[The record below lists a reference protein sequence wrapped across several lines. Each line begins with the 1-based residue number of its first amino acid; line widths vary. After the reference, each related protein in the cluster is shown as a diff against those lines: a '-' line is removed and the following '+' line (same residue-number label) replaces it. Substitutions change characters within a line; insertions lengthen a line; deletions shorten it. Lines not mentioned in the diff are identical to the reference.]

1 MSRLGRSVQSRVSL
15 PSLVVVL
22 ALALLA
28 PSAAQAADPPPLGNP
43 TDHFASRHP
52 IGEDGLLKLGN
63 ALTGTPLTLSR
74 FTLQK
79 TTPPGNPP
87 PPQELT
93 NPPVMTALTQ
103 KASQALTSGPT
114 GFVPADLDE
123 VETPNVGFRP
133 ALEPGLLIAG
143 SGITSANGCSGG
155 GFCLTW
161 FRPGYDGDHKFSSFP
176 AGGQIAVGLGPDG
189 PESGSDIAVATGEFS
204 DSEGTSVV
212 VAWTHKPASG
222 DRQVKFAH
230 LVGQRNASGRVTS
243 LQLDGAVQTLGTIY
257 NDSVYGVTS
266 PTIAVGD
273 FAGDGLDRAAVVWAA
288 IRPATTP
295 RLSATLLAGGS
306 GSGMQTSV
314 PVQSFDAPTNSGA
327 TAINL
332 GKQVTPGAVA
342 QTDIRDG
349 DDPIDRLI
357 VSSGTSGD
365 LNLYRLAVGSTFTVE
380 TLDGPTPYQTSH
392 SELDSLGDL
401 DGDGI
406 DEIAATPFY
415 DFNGFTTAPTGTTG
429 SCDLFNSGP
438 ICGRVEILD
447 FDSSFPE
454 LGTGFTVDSAYAF
467 PNRIETAVIDAR
479 PTEDQRIAP
488 PPGAVD
494 VASLPQIAISGWA
507 NAGLNTRYPLT
518 VLMSINDTEGL
529 ITGGADIET
538 FGLGGSPSTRPPRL
552 APFALDGQVE
562 LGDPV
567 QDSYRSLE
575 PSVVLNAPPTH
586 FDILDGEA
594 YDPNV
599 CYAGNQYEG
608 NCAFESE
615 YEKSSSTS
623 TEVSTESSEDWA
635 VSSTVTA
642 EADFG
647 VAQLSAEVRAGYG
660 ENFTQ
665 VNGSSESETVTVNVK
680 ARNTDKIY
688 AMRRA
693 YDTLEYP
700 LYQPGTA
707 DPEFLLASTP
717 HTLSRRWIDSSSPD
731 ALELG
736 VNHQP
741 GNILSY
747 PEDLSEQENP
757 FISPTEGTDGF
768 TKTTFGQDEFELSDS
783 SDYSYALT
791 KSKVDADSAATTKS
805 WNVGATISGGGGL
818 GTFVSVSAEVSG
830 DYSQSDLSTV
840 STTVGDDTLLAS
852 TMGAVD
858 ESFGETAYTVKP
870 FAYWTDSAALVLDY
884 AVEPSTAPPGS
895 PKTWWQQQYGARP
908 DITLNLPRLLDFEE
922 QAGITSDAARFI
934 SPGVK
939 VLRGPCSSPQPLG
952 EDAPASGDPL
962 CLVAQVENYSLKDAT
977 TGTQVEFYD
986 ADPDLGGELIG
997 SDSVP
1002 AVAAREHAVAF
1013 IDWTPGLK
1021 YAGTTPRIFAKVEA
1035 GDAVREIHEE
1045 NNKGFRSYEAASSG
1059 IPALHPAEEVFADV
1073 GEDESS
1079 IDAEW
1084 NAPANLAPHSWLVR
1098 AYPDDGGD
1106 PVELTVDGA
1115 ETSANIPVP
1124 EIGRYRVVVFAVQ
1137 GGSSSAASHPAEPV
1151 DVGVASSGG
1160 TSVSFVDAPEE
1171 GGYTGPD
1178 VDVSFDAT
1186 PVDATTECIVDGEAR
1201 PCRSPLR
1208 LRGLDGGSHTIQVSA
1223 TAGGSTADTEMIAW
1237 TVDDVAPGAEMRSL
1251 PGLSRSSTVP
1261 LGYSGSDEGGSGVA
1275 GYEIRARRAGPRGD
1289 FVPDAVQHDESGD
1302 LAREV
1307 TLDVGAGE
1315 TVCVDVRAVDSAG
1328 NEGAWTDES
1337 CTNRQVDEGRLKKR
1351 GGWEKIRGKEFS
1363 FGHALKAS
1371 GAGSALLYEIDRTS
1385 KVRVLAGRCKGCGTL
1400 AIEVNG
1406 RRTKEID
1413 LGATKRKGLSI
1424 VEIDAGWPRRQDG
1437 KIKLVSLGGG
1447 PVIVDG
1453 IVVRRTSS

>member
-1 MSRLGRSVQSRVSL
+1 MTGRSVLLRASL
-15 PSLVVVL
+15 PSLLVVM
-22 ALALLA
+22 LLA
-28 PSAAQAADPPPLGNP
+28 SLASAANAAEPPPLGHP

-52 IGEDGLLKLGN
+52 IGEEGLLKLGN
-63 ALTGTPLTLSR
+63 AIAGTPLTLSR
-74 FTLQK
+74 FALQK
-79 TTPPGNPP
+79 TQPPGDPAPP
-87 PPQELT
+87 KVTT
-93 NPPVMTALTQ
+93 NPPTMESLNGLTQ

-114 GFVPADLDE
+114 GFTQADLDQ
-123 VETPNVGFRP
+123 VQTPEGNRP
-133 ALEPGLLIAG
+133 ALEPGMLIAG
-143 SGITSANGCSGG
+143 SGITSSNGCSGG

-161 FRPGYDGDHKFSSFP
+161 FRPSYDGDHKFSSFP
-176 AGGQIAVGLGPDG
+176 GGGQVAVGLGSEG
-189 PESGSDIAVATGEFS
+189 PESGSDIAVATGIFNEA
-204 DSEGTSVV
+204 EGTSVV

-230 LVGQRNASGRVTS
+230 LVAQRNANGRVTA
-243 LQLDGAVQTLGTIY
+243 LQLDGAVQTLGAAYT
-257 NDSVYGVTS
+257 DPTYGVTS
-266 PTIAVGD
+266 PSLAVGD
-273 FAGDGLDRAAVVWAA
+273 FAGDGTDRVAVVWDAL
-288 IRPATTP
+288 RPATTP
-295 RLSATLLAGGS
+295 RVSATLLAGGS

-314 PVQSFDAPTNSGA
+314 PVQTFDAPTNA
-327 TAINL
+327 TSTVVNP
-332 GKQVTPGAVA
+332 GRQVTPGAVA
-342 QTDIRDG
+342 QRDIRDG

-357 VSSGTSGD
+357 VSSGTAGD
-365 LNLYRLAVGSTFTVE
+365 LNLYRLGVGSTFTVQ

-415 DFNGFTTAPTGTTG
+415 DFNDFMTAPTGTTG
-429 SCDLFNSGP
+429 NCDLFNSGL

-447 FDSSFPE
+447 FESSFPE
-454 LGTGFTVDSAYAF
+454 LGTGFTVDSAYQSA
-467 PNRIETAVIDAR
+467 NRIETAVIDAR
-479 PTEDQRIAP
+479 PTVDQRIAP

-494 VASLPQIAISGWA
+494 VASLPQIAVSGWA
-507 NAGLNTRYPLT
+507 NAGLNTRFPLT
-518 VLMSINDTEGL
+518 GLLSINATEKLVG
-529 ITGGADIET
+529 GGADVEA
-538 FGLGGSPSTRPPRL
+538 FGLGGTPSTRPPRL
-552 APFALDGQVE
+552 APYALDGQVE

-594 YDPNV
+594 YDPNF

-660 ENFTQ
+660 ENFTE

-700 LYQPGTA
+700 LYQPGQA
-707 DPEFLLASTP
+707 DPEYLLASTP

-747 PEDLSEQENP
+747 PEDLTQGENP
-757 FISPTEGTDGF
+757 FISPTEGTDGL

-791 KSKVDADSAATTKS
+791 KSKVDADSASTTKS

-818 GTFVSVSAEVSG
+818 GAFVSVSAEVSG
-830 DYSQSDLSTV
+830 DYAQSNLSTV

-852 TMGAVD
+852 TMGGID

-870 FAYWTDSAALVLDY
+870 FAYWTDSATLVLDY
-884 AVEPSTAPPGS
+884 AVEPSTAPTGS
-895 PKTWWQQQYGARP
+895 PKTWWQQQYGVRP

-922 QAGITSDAARFI
+922 QSGITSDAARFI

-939 VLRGPCSSPQPLG
+939 VLQGPCSNPSPLG
-952 EDAPASGDPL
+952 EESTEPGKPL
-962 CLVAQVENYSLKDAT
+962 CLAAQVENYSLKDAT

-986 ADPDLGGELIG
+986 ADPDLGGELLG
-997 SDSVP
+997 TDSVP
-1002 AVAAREHAVAF
+1002 AIGARENAVAF
-1013 IDWTPGLK
+1013 IDWTPDLK

-1035 GDAVREIHEE
+1035 GDAVREIHED
-1045 NNKGFRSYEAASSG
+1045 NNKGFRTYEALPSST
-1059 IPALHPAEEVFADV
+1059 PALHPAEEVLADV

-1079 IDAEW
+1079 IDVEW
-1084 NAPANLAPHSWLVR
+1084 NIPANLAPHSWLIR
-1098 AYPDDGGD
+1098 AYPDDGGA
-1106 PVELTVDGA
+1106 PTELTVDGA
-1115 ETSANIPVP
+1115 ATSANVPVP
-1124 EIGRYRVVVFAVQ
+1124 AIGRYRVVVFAVQ
-1137 GGSSSAASHPAEPV
+1137 GGASSAASHPAEPV

-1171 GGYTGPD
+1171 GGYTGPA
-1178 VDVSFDAT
+1178 VDVTFDAT
-1186 PVDATTECIVDGEAR
+1186 PLEATTECILDGESR

-1208 LRGLDGGSHTIQVSA
+1208 LRGLEAGSHTIQVSA
-1223 TAGGSTADTEMIAW
+1223 TSGGSTADTEMIAW
-1237 TVDDVAPGAEMRSL
+1237 TVDDAAPAVALRSL
-1251 PGLSRSSTVP
+1251 PGLIRRDSVSLSWA
-1261 LGYSGSDEGGSGVA
+1261 GSDDGGSGLA
-1275 GYEIRARRAGPRGD
+1275 GYEIRTRRAGPRGD
-1289 FVPDAVQHDESGD
+1289 FTADPLEFDDSTDPLREATLAVGS
-1302 LAREV
+1302 
-1307 TLDVGAGE
+1307 GE
-1315 TVCVDVRAVDSAG
+1315 TVCASVRAVDGAG
-1328 NEGAWTDES
+1328 NEGEWTSES
-1337 CTNRQVDEGRLKKR
+1337 CTRRQIDDRHLRKQGS
-1351 GGWEKIRGKEFS
+1351 WTKINGKAFS
-1363 FGHALKAS
+1363 FGHALKATR
-1371 GAGSALLYEIDRTS
+1371 AGSSLTYEIGRS
-1385 KVRVLAGRCKGCGTL
+1385 SRVRVLAARCKSCGRL
-1400 AIEVNG
+1400 AVEVNG
-1406 RRTKEID
+1406 RRTTVLD
-1413 LGATKRKGLSI
+1413 LGATKRDGLR
-1424 VEIDAGWPRRQDG
+1424 VAEFDARWPRRQDG
-1437 KIKLVSLGGG
+1437 KLKLIALGGG

-1453 IVVRRTSS
+1453 VVVQRTSG